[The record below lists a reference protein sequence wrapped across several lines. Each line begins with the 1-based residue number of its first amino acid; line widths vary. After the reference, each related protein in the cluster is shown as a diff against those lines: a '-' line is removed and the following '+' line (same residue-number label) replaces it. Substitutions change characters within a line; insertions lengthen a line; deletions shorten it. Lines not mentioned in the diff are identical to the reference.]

1 MEVKKEYSDKA
12 KEIVSLFN
20 QHLESISKFKIERF
34 KDTFLIYVILPNV
47 ILNVR
52 VGDKLIV
59 DLDNKL
65 KQLTLDFYSNQRT
78 FDSIIDFTA
87 FFRSLH
93 SSLIDRNAGIYVTYK
108 GEEVLCN
115 VEVSS
120 IDSDRQMG
128 QEVIYDITLYDEE
141 IDENIVAIEVSEY
154 PMGSFNIFD
163 AHQDVKFDDGE
174 VLNYFYRQNEEP
186 PNMDFDF

>member
-52 VGDKLIV
+52 VWDKLIV

-65 KQLTLDFYSNQRT
+65 KQLTLDF
-78 FDSIIDFTA
+78 
-87 FFRSLH
+87 
-93 SSLIDRNAGIYVTYK
+93 
-108 GEEVLCN
+108 
-115 VEVSS
+115 
-120 IDSDRQMG
+120 
-128 QEVIYDITLYDEE
+128 
-141 IDENIVAIEVSEY
+141 
-154 PMGSFNIFD
+154 
-163 AHQDVKFDDGE
+163 
-174 VLNYFYRQNEEP
+174 
-186 PNMDFDF
+186 